1 MAFNV
6 GTERRDKSPVRG
18 GSGKISTF
26 EKNFARPV
34 RFPWM
39 GLELEVR

>member
-1 MAFNV
+1 MAFNM
-6 GTERRDKSPVRG
+6 GTERRDDSRVRR
-18 GSGKISTF
+18 GSGKNSTF
-26 EKNFARPV
+26 EKDLSRPV

>member
-1 MAFNV
+1 MTFNV
-6 GTERRDKSPVRG
+6 GTERRGNSQIRG
-18 GSGKISTF
+18 GSGRISTF
-26 EKNFARPV
+26 EKDLARPV